1 MKRFSCSNLA
11 RLEWVIRTF
20 PATLAI
26 EALILLVALATD
38 GGSVHHRLLVD
49 HIGLDLNKLLDW
61 QLWTLPA
68 STVVQSRPGIGAPLA
83 VFVAV
88 ALALLE
94 YIAGSWRA
102 ALTFFLSDWISAPLT
117 ILIAWPLAHLGL
129 DRAYVVLYR
138 PDTGSSAAAIGT
150 LAAALVF
157 LPGHWRTVSLAMLF
171 GVLLCL
177 IPTPGLSANIAHLL
191 GALVGLALGLGW
203 SRTLGERHWP
213 VERLT
218 ARLTSSRK
226 LPDETRP
233 DPGSVPN
240 PQPHS
245 GHDD

>member
-1 MKRFSCSNLA
+1 MKRFCCSSLV

-26 EALILLVALATD
+26 EALILLVALATN

-49 HIGLDLNKLLDW
+49 HIGLDLNKVLDW

-68 STVVQSRPGIGAPLA
+68 STVVQSRPGIGAPLT
-83 VFVAV
+83 VFVGV

-117 ILIAWPLAHLGL
+117 ILLAWPLAHLGL

-138 PDTGSSAAAIGT
+138 PDTGSSAAAIGALT
-150 LAAALVF
+150 AALVF
-157 LPGHWRTVSLAMLF
+157 LPGRWRTASLALLF

-177 IPTPGLSANIAHLL
+177 LPTPGLSANIAHLL

-203 SRTLGERHWP
+203 SRTLGEQHWP
-213 VERLT
+213 VVL
-218 ARLTSSRK
+218 LNSQFTSSPR
-226 LPDETRP
+226 LPDEARA
-233 DPGSVPN
+233 DPGHVPN
-240 PQPHS
+240 SQPHS